1 MTIKKLKTR
10 KKKTKKK
17 NLVPIYSDAGKI
29 LHLQS
34 DVRDLR
40 RELADMKVIIRE
52 HDKKLKLFDSMITKL
67 SKIN

>member
-1 MTIKKLKTR
+1 MNIKKMKTKRKSR
-10 KKKTKKK
+10 KKI
-17 NLVPIYSDAGKI
+17 PIHGDEGKI

-52 HDKKLKLFDSMITKL
+52 HEKKIKIIGPMLAKLKL
-67 SKIN
+67 KIG